1 MRSCLRKE
9 QENEWC
15 SDILCNRAA
24 DAAKCVRCRG
34 RCTANLSELPP
45 VDGFLSNPTIS
56 EAEKFAV
63 IDRIFPESLRT
74 FLKVVCQNGQ
84 IDSILE
90 IFSEYQALE
99 RRQRHCAHAVLE
111 YVTPL
116 TDAQLTA
123 MKNDLCKTGEP
134 EVQLELHQNPELL
147 GGFILH
153 IGDDE
158 YDRSVRSAVRNMRK
172 SLIRR

>member
-1 MRSCLRKE
+1 MDGAVTSYATVLLTLP
-9 QENEWC
+9 NA
-15 SDILCNRAA
+15 SDAVA
-24 DAAKCVRCRG
+24 DAQQTFQNCPLL
-34 RCTANLSELPP
+34 TDS
-45 VDGFLSNPTIS
+45 LSNPTIS

-123 MKNDLCKTGEP
+123 MKKMICAKTGEP

>member
-1 MRSCLRKE
+1 MNGAVTSYATVLLTLP
-9 QENEWC
+9 NA
-15 SDILCNRAA
+15 SDAVA
-24 DAAKCVRCRG
+24 DAQQTFQNCPLL
-34 RCTANLSELPP
+34 TDS
-45 VDGFLSNPTIS
+45 LSNPTIS

-123 MKNDLCKTGEP
+123 MKKNDLCKNRRTGGTVGTAP
-134 EVQLELHQNPELL
+134 ESGTAGRLYPA
-147 GGFILH
+147 
-153 IGDDE
+153 
-158 YDRSVRSAVRNMRK
+158 Y
-172 SLIRR
+172 RR

>member
-1 MRSCLRKE
+1 MT
-9 QENEWC
+9 Q
-15 SDILCNRAA
+15 
-24 DAAKCVRCRG
+24 
-34 RCTANLSELPP
+34 TANNYATVLLELGVTREAVDETKEILSLTQDLPKSLKSP
-45 VDGFLSNPTIS
+45 VVSKQ
-56 EAEKFAV
+56 EKHKL

-123 MKNDLCKTGEP
+123 MKKMICAKTGEP